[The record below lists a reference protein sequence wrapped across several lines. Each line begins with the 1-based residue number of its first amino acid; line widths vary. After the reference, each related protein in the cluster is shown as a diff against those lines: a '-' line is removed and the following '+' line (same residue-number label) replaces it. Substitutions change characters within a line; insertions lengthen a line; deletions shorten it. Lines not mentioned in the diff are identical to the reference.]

1 MAKKQ
6 RIHIKRDEDFSELDE
21 EMDEA
26 LQRLEG
32 TNGKVAHLLERYA
45 EEGEAAIARFLG
57 EDEPA
62 PEDESASSNDA
73 SASVETGEAS
83 SRNDSD
89 ETQAE
94 KDEAADRPPKNES

>member
-6 RIHIKRDEDFSELDE
+6 RIQIKRDEDFSELDE

-26 LQRLEG
+26 LQHLEG

-62 PEDESASSNDA
+62 SEDESASSSGLA
-73 SASVETGEAS
+73 SAETGQADSGTEAC
-83 SRNDSD
+83 
-89 ETQAE
+89 EAE
-94 KDEAADRPPKNES
+94 AGKDEAVDQQDTAEA

>member
-45 EEGEAAIARFLG
+45 EEGEAAIADFLG

-62 PEDESASSNDA
+62 SEEQDPSSSGPA
-73 SASVETGEAS
+73 SAETDSGNESHEAETETGEA
-83 SRNDSD
+83 
-89 ETQAE
+89 
-94 KDEAADRPPKNES
+94 ADQQDNRES

>member
-6 RIHIKRDEDFSELDE
+6 QIQIKRDEDFSELDE

-26 LQRLEG
+26 LQHLEG

-57 EDEPA
+57 EEGSGSHEEDATTAAPA
-62 PEDESASSNDA
+62 STD
-73 SASVETGEAS
+73 TGEAGAE
-83 SRNDSD
+83 NELD
-89 ETQAE
+89 EHPS
-94 KDEAADRPPKNES
+94 EANKAANQPEEEES

>member
-6 RIHIKRDEDFSELDE
+6 RIQIKRDEDFSELDE

-26 LQRLEG
+26 LQDLEG

-62 PEDESASSNDA
+62 PEDEGASSSGSASAES
-73 SASVETGEAS
+73 GEAGS
-83 SRNDSD
+83 GN
-89 ETQAE
+89 ELHEAEAE
-94 KDEAADRPPKNES
+94 KDEAAGPRQKQES

>member
-6 RIHIKRDEDFSELDE
+6 QIQIKRDEDFSELDE

-57 EDEPA
+57 EEESGPQDEDAASAAPASHEIGEAGAENELDEPPSEA
-62 PEDESASSNDA
+62 NKAATQRRETES
-73 SASVETGEAS
+73 
-83 SRNDSD
+83 
-89 ETQAE
+89 
-94 KDEAADRPPKNES
+94 